1 MSILFPSIKSPTC
14 VSIELTT
21 ACNQKCRHCYN
32 FWRHSSEPDSV
43 IDIAAADRLI
53 DDVIEN
59 GVFQVILT
67 GGECLL
73 NGRVLEHFMRRL
85 SENGVAFTMNSN
97 LLSATPEKMRRFAD
111 YGLPHV
117 LTSLNCCRP
126 EINDMMVSRR
136 NAFGRIVAGI
146 EATVAAGIRVS
157 SNMIVTQ
164 RNKDHVYETGSFLHG
179 LGVTNFFTTRMV
191 PSHCADAEMEK
202 ELQLTPEEQKRLILD
217 ESVRVKEDTGINIG
231 SLIQYPVC
239 FLQDVFKYRDY
250 VGRGCQAGKKLLT
263 INANGDTH
271 ACVHESR
278 KYGNA
283 LTDGIRACWENMQMW
298 RDDSLL
304 PVVCRE
310 CAWLPKCEGG
320 CRTYTRNL
328 ADMDLLAPGPE
339 GLPSPEAL
347 DSEFLDLVP
356 EKTFLAPG
364 RLRWRAEDGFYLV
377 SVRGASVHT
386 VDLEVARFLM
396 QRQREATPFTL
407 EDFPGSAAALASMLE
422 KWIVETTDGSTREP
436 VSGHIT
442 RVARPRDRAA
452 AAKQG

>member
-1 MSILFPSIKSPTC
+1 MGILFPTIKSPTC
-14 VSIELTT
+14 ISVELTT

-32 FWRHSSEPDSV
+32 FWRHSSEPDAV
-43 IDIAAADRLI
+43 IDIAMADKLI
-53 DDVIEN
+53 DDVVEN
-59 GVFQVILT
+59 EVFQVILT

-85 SENGVAFTMNSN
+85 TENGVAITMNSN
-97 LLSATPEKMRRFAD
+97 LLNATPEKMRRFAD

-117 LTSLNCCRP
+117 LTSLNCCHA
-126 EINDMMVSRR
+126 EINDMMVSRKG
-136 NAFGRIVAGI
+136 ALERIVAGI
-146 EATVAAGIRVS
+146 RATVDAGVRVS

-164 RNKDHVYETGSFLHG
+164 RNKDYVYETGKFLHE

-191 PSHCADAEMEK
+191 PSHCDDSDLEK

-217 ESVRVKEDTGINIG
+217 ESIRVKEDTGIHIG

-239 FLQDVFKYRDY
+239 FLKDVVKYRDY
-250 VGRGCQAGKKLLT
+250 VGRGCQAGRKLLT

-283 LTDGIRACWENMQMW
+283 LTDGIRACWENMRMW
-298 RDDSLL
+298 RDDSLI
-304 PVVCRE
+304 PGPCRA

-320 CRTYTRNL
+320 CRTYTRDL
-328 ADMDLLAPGPE
+328 ADMDLLAPGPG
-339 GLPSPEAL
+339 GLPSPEVIR
-347 DSEFLDLVP
+347 SPFLEMAQV
-356 EKTFLAPG
+356 KTFVAPA
-364 RLRWRAEDGFYLV
+364 RLRWREEDGFHLV

-386 VDLEVARFLM
+386 IESGIARFLER
-396 QRQREATPFTL
+396 RQRENAPFTL
-407 EDFPGSAAALASMLE
+407 EDFPGTAEDLAALLE
-422 KWIVETTDGSTREP
+422 KWVVETTDGATSEP

-442 RVARPRDRAA
+442 GIADTGERAA
-452 AAKQG
+452 AAK